1 MEVKDAVAKAKAY
14 VEELFAGEGVVD
26 VRLEEVEH
34 DEAQGAW
41 NITLGF
47 LRRAEAEAER
57 LDPFTTGLSA
67 ALRAIATQT
76 RSYRVVR
83 IRENDGAVLSVKRK
97 DMMSDAA

>member
-1 MEVKDAVAKAKAY
+1 MEVRDAVAKAKAY
-14 VEELFAGEGVVD
+14 VEELFTDEGVVD

-47 LRRAEAEAER
+47 LRRAAAEPAR
-57 LDPFTTGLSA
+57 LDPFATGLSA
-67 ALRAIATQT
+67 ALRAIAMQT

-83 IRENDGAVLSVKRK
+83 VRESDGVVLSVKLK

>member
-1 MEVKDAVAKAKAY
+1 MEVKDAVVRAKAY

-26 VRLEEVEH
+26 IRLEEVEH

-41 NITLGF
+41 SITLGF
-47 LRRAEAEAER
+47 LRRAEAEPTR
-57 LDPFTTGLSA
+57 VDPFSTGLSA
-67 ALRAIATQT
+67 ALRAIAVQT

-83 IRENDGAVLSVKRK
+83 IRESDGAVLSVKLK